1 VKRQALQLCVKLSQ
15 HLSGSTP
22 SVPVPA
28 RTAVPRHCTR
38 PIMPTFGQ
46 PAEIASVCPA
56 CTPRSMEP
64 IACLCTAV
72 LQSCMVWECCS
83 FSHVAGMG
91 AWEVELSAIL
101 RVKETRLLH
110 CRFLAAC
117 PTPLTTP
124 RRLIDQGKSYM
135 PSIEINDDDI

>member
-38 PIMPTFGQ
+38 PRMPTFGQ

-64 IACLCTAV
+64 IVCLCTAV
-72 LQSCMVWECCS
+72 LQSCMVWGCCS

-101 RVKETRLLH
+101 RVKRNSI
-110 CRFLAAC
+110 A
-117 PTPLTTP
+117 PLSLS
-124 RRLIDQGKSYM
+124 RRLPDAVDHTPKTDRPRQKLHAFNRDQ
-135 PSIEINDDDI
+135 